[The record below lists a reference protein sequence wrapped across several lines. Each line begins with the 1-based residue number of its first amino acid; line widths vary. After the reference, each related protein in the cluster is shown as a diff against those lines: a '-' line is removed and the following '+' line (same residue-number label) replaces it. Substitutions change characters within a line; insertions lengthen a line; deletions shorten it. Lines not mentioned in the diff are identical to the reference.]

1 VGGVAPVVQHL
12 PSKCKALSSNP
23 STTKK
28 KKNHTFNLLAGSEQ
42 KRDYIYEQ
50 TNKRAVVKT
59 IKNRVSPLQKNM
71 VGNRNAVTEES
82 RGLSRLK
89 RTGGITHRSTK

>member
-1 VGGVAPVVQHL
+1 
-12 PSKCKALSSNP
+12 
-23 STTKK
+23 
-28 KKNHTFNLLAGSEQ
+28 
-42 KRDYIYEQ
+42 
-50 TNKRAVVKT
+50 VVKT